1 MSSSVRV
8 LNVTHVLPDQNRAAL
23 YSPSPQQLLPDDDSI
38 MKLSFMDSLFVDRIM
53 PMRRLFLYEGPGV
66 PPFPDLVGS
75 LQSSLAT
82 VLAIFFPLAGKLT
95 YRPSPGGDV
104 VVDCSPAA
112 VSPGVKF
119 VEAEYA
125 GSIDDMRRVAS
136 ASSDGDE
143 GDRDALTE
151 LGPELDARQLP
162 APVIAVQVTRPGVG
176 GGRAVVVAVAIHH
189 AVADGHSV
197 WQFMRAWTAVART
210 EQGSAA
216 MARLVPPTFDRTTVI
231 RYPEA
236 DELASKILRAIAP
249 ALPVVR
255 SPSSCSPPDR
265 SRRSFLIHADEIQSV
280 KQQIRAQ
287 TETAVAEQLETP
299 PTPSTYV
306 AVSSLVWTSIVRA
319 KSRAPHLAVAGD
331 DAYYYFL
338 VAVDYRRRRRL
349 GPEVNERYF
358 GNCVVPCVA
367 RAAARDLCGGDDA
380 GLGIARAAGGPGA
393 RHGEL
398 AGLVARGSEGEVH
411 VHGVVQQVHGVR
423 DGLRVGRAEPGGA
436 RVALRHGA
444 GAAGGRGGRRRAG
457 HRDARSS
464 ADGGLRVQ
472 PPAGST

>member
-249 ALPVVR
+249 ALPVVIAATTAPIRYR
-255 SPSSCSPPDR
+255 S
-265 SRRSFLIHADEIQSV
+265 
-280 KQQIRAQ
+280 
-287 TETAVAEQLETP
+287 
-299 PTPSTYV
+299 
-306 AVSSLVWTSIVRA
+306 SSL
-319 KSRAPHLAVAGD
+319 HG
-331 DAYYYFL
+331 
-338 VAVDYRRRRRL
+338 
-349 GPEVNERYF
+349 
-358 GNCVVPCVA
+358 CV
-367 RAAARDLCGGDDA
+367 
-380 GLGIARAAGGPGA
+380 
-393 RHGEL
+393 
-398 AGLVARGSEGEVH
+398 
-411 VHGVVQQVHGVR
+411 
-423 DGLRVGRAEPGGA
+423 
-436 RVALRHGA
+436 
-444 GAAGGRGGRRRAG
+444 
-457 HRDARSS
+457 
-464 ADGGLRVQ
+464 
-472 PPAGST
+472 